1 MSMVTK
7 IQTIPTTVDKEKD
20 QQTATQ
26 QVVKQKYKASELLA
40 LRKLKAKTSSQKKY
54 PSKIKPFNEEKYDDS
69 FLWES
74 FVGKQINKIE
84 NFEEVRYFNGWRY
97 KGEKG
102 CERNIYLIERRK

>member
-1 MSMVTK
+1 MVTK

-69 FLWES
+69 FL
-74 FVGKQINKIE
+74 
-84 NFEEVRYFNGWRY
+84 
-97 KGEKG
+97 
-102 CERNIYLIERRK
+102 

>member
-1 MSMVTK
+1 MFRASDALSMVTK

-54 PSKIKPFNEEKYDDS
+54 SSKIKPFNEEKYDDS
-69 FLWES
+69 FL
-74 FVGKQINKIE
+74 
-84 NFEEVRYFNGWRY
+84 
-97 KGEKG
+97 
-102 CERNIYLIERRK
+102 